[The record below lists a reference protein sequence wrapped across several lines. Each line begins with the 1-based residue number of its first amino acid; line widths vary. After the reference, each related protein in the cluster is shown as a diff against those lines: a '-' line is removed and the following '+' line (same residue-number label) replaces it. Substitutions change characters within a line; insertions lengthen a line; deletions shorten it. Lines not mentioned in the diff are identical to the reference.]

1 MVSCVR
7 KRAYERHILFKTFA
21 KVRVFFKTS
30 KRFLFFLFYFL
41 ISILPVSTVNS
52 STAVSLLLKFV
63 WSLMHDLLLKKLVLN
78 YCKISFERCN
88 ECFSCQ
94 VFFTVKGALFFLV
107 LEIKIGLS
115 FSKTFAFPGSGRSL
129 DADKAFWQC
138 GYSLTAMR
146 QDSIGSANELETQCD

>member
-1 MVSCVR
+1 MVSCVG

-41 ISILPVSTVNS
+41 IPILAFSAANS

-63 WSLMHDLLLKKLVLN
+63 WSLMHYLLQKKLVLN
-78 YCKISFERCN
+78 YCKNSFERCN

-107 LEIKIGLS
+107 LEIEIGFS
-115 FSKTFAFPGSGRSL
+115 FSKTFAFPSFGRSL

-138 GYSLTAMR
+138 G
-146 QDSIGSANELETQCD
+146 